1 MHIKGTY
8 QAAVVV
14 RVKCFLFVKK
24 SAVVAARTTVVMMLA
39 SIPYTAPSSKF
50 LPFDT
55 LIIPMSSLLRIRPPE
70 LL

>member
-24 SAVVAARTTVVMMLA
+24 SVVVAARTTVVMMLA
-39 SIPYTAPSSKF
+39 
-50 LPFDT
+50 T

-70 LL
+70 LLRSLPF